1 MSLFAKRGLG
11 ESHSGFLQLSL
22 AIIPETK
29 RLESKF
35 QRQLNLP
42 RIVYS
47 PRCPI
52 VLIRRTFGES
62 GECRRATTYTRT
74 KWAEIR
80 GAINRVEVANV
91 QSVGEVGRFGD
102 EFEAALLAEIKL
114 AGNAHIHGTEII
126 ADEGI
131 ARLDA
136 YAVVVS
142 ENVAVRVESSELRE
156 AHRRLNGGNNAK
168 QKVPSEGVPCLGRR
182 YRRIE
187 HDPVPDVVRRQRA
200 LLAEILAVLW
210 NQHEAGIRA
219 IVDGLRPCVADAV
232 GKVMC
237 KPLVHVD

>member
-29 RLESKF
+29 RLETKF

-52 VLIRRTFGES
+52 VLIRRTFGET
-62 GECRRATTYTRT
+62 GGRRRTTTCTRT
-74 KWAEIR
+74 KWAEIC
-80 GAINRVEVANV
+80 GAINR
-91 QSVGEVGRFGD
+91 
-102 EFEAALLAEIKL
+102 I
-114 AGNAHIHGTEII
+114 
-126 ADEGI
+126 EGP
-131 ARLDA
+131 
-136 YAVVVS
+136 
-142 ENVAVRVESSELRE
+142 N
-156 AHRRLNGGNNAK
+156 
-168 QKVPSEGVPCLGRR
+168 VPSFGRR

-200 LLAEILAVLW
+200 LRAEILAVLW

>member
-29 RLESKF
+29 RLETKF

-62 GECRRATTYTRT
+62 RERRRATTCTQT
-74 KWAEIR
+74 KSAEIC

-91 QSVGEVGRFGD
+91 QSVGEVERFGD
-102 EFEAALLAEIKL
+102 EFE
-114 AGNAHIHGTEII
+114 G
-126 ADEGI
+126 
-131 ARLDA
+131 
-136 YAVVVS
+136 
-142 ENVAVRVESSELRE
+142 
-156 AHRRLNGGNNAK
+156 
-168 QKVPSEGVPCLGRR
+168 
-182 YRRIE
+182 
-187 HDPVPDVVRRQRA
+187 A
-200 LLAEILAVLW
+200 LLAEILAVLG

-237 KPLVHVD
+237 KTLVHVD

>member
-91 QSVGEVGRFGD
+91 QGVGEVERFGD

-126 ADEGI
+126 ANEGV

-142 ENVAVRVESSELRE
+142 KNVAVRVEAGALRE
-156 AHRRLNGGNNAK
+156 AHRRCNAVTNAK
-168 QKVPSEGVPCLGRR
+168 QKV
-182 YRRIE
+182 
-187 HDPVPDVVRRQRA
+187 
-200 LLAEILAVLW
+200 
-210 NQHEAGIRA
+210 
-219 IVDGLRPCVADAV
+219 
-232 GKVMC
+232 
-237 KPLVHVD
+237 